1 MLAIYC
7 FTAVLIRGNEAEGEK
22 LIATHSTFEKNP
34 KKFKDKFTNYKD
46 LGPTTSYLSPRRHIR
61 NPSSVR

>member
-22 LIATHSTFEKNP
+22 LIATHYLKNVIIP
-34 KKFKDKFTNYKD
+34 KKFKDKFMNYKD
-46 LGPTTSYLSPRRHIR
+46 LGPTTS
-61 NPSSVR
+61 